1 MPRVKCNFCDN
12 FLKAKPMM
20 FKRKGYTPRCLSCN
34 DKQPPEGWRCQGITN
49 NGNQCKR
56 WVKGEG
62 ETTCTTHEVKL

>member
-1 MPRVKCNFCDN
+1 
-12 FLKAKPMM
+12 MM